1 MKDDED
7 YIDNPSFKMMTLVN
21 GITCF
26 IQVNKKDF
34 KGFFDMFNSNNKKSF
49 FIKGVDPQE

>member
-1 MKDDED
+1 
-7 YIDNPSFKMMTLVN
+7 MMTLVN

-34 KGFFDMFNSNNKKSF
+34 KGFFDMFNSNNKKSL